1 MSWVSLKSLQRDFGL
16 PWMVC
21 EQLIREQVTLVRKR
35 RVSLAVLNLTGMLW
49 GVGGARWLLPSAH
62 GWVLAVLEIPGL
74 LLIVLG
80 GIVLPRLMAGQA
92 ILAAAQAHA
101 GQPSTGNTLR

>member
-21 EQLIREQVTLVRKR
+21 EQTIREQVTLVRKR
-35 RVSLAVLNLTGMLW
+35 RVSLSVLNFMGMLW
-49 GVGGARWLLPSAH
+49 CMGGARWLLPSAH
-62 GWVLAVLEIPGL
+62 GWMLVLLAIPGL

-80 GIVLPRLMAGQA
+80 GIALPRLMAGKA
-92 ILAAAQAHA
+92 ISAAAQAYA
-101 GQPSTGNTLR
+101 SRPSAGNTLR